1 MKYSDSS
8 QVVSKIYVFNLNP
21 KPLKQLQNIYTN
33 VGFVNQ
39 SSSLWHA
46 EKQASCIHDWM
57 NEWSG
62 TTSAWWDAVSA
73 NRCSSDLHFC
83 RALEQVYVGVATL
96 ACGNFSLPACSSC
109 STIDSIS
116 AAGRQAGRQA
126 CRRGHTCVLVKLVH
140 WIPSRCTTQSK
151 TIIIYIYIH
160 ILFHILTVP
169 ISAYSCRSF
178 APPIWQ

>member
-1 MKYSDSS
+1 
-8 QVVSKIYVFNLNP
+8 
-21 KPLKQLQNIYTN
+21 

-46 EKQASCIHDWM
+46 EKQANCIHDWL

-96 ACGNFSLPACSSC
+96 ACGNSSLPTCSSC

-116 AAGRQAGRQA
+116 AAGRQAGMQA
-126 CRRGHTCVLVKLVH
+126 AGGAIHVYL
-140 WIPSRCTTQSK
+140 QSWYIEFRVTARHSPNYNSIYK
-151 TIIIYIYIH
+151 YIYIYIY
-160 ILFHILTVP
+160 IYIYSFPHILTVP

-178 APPIWQ
+178 APRIWQ